1 VVPMLNATEARVL
14 AEAIEAELT
23 LEVVIGPRR

>member
-1 VVPMLNATEARVL
+1 MLNATEARVL